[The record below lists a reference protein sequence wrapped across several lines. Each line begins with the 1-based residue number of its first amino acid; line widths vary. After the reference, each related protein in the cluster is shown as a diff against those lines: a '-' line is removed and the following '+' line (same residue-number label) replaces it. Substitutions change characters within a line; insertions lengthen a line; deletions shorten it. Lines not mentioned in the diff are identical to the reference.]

1 MHFWNAFLNPAWVVQ
16 NWHLRCKMHIFRVP
30 PLKTVKNSKI
40 SEICIFWG
48 WPWNPKYAFCTV
60 KYLFLMKSW
69 GIALENMHF
78 LGAGPGTQN
87 MHFTVQ
93 SAYFSTILGLRQN
106 ACRISRLGEMHT
118 KNASQKCISIPA
130 YQKCIPKMHINS
142 WGPQKCIPGSLWCP
156 QRIPDTQQLAD
167 RS

>member
-1 MHFWNAFLNPAWVVQ
+1 
-16 NWHLRCKMHIFRVP
+16 
-30 PLKTVKNSKI
+30 
-40 SEICIFWG
+40 
-48 WPWNPKYAFCTV
+48 
-60 KYLFLMKSW
+60 MKSW

-118 KNASQKCISIPA
+118 KNAYQFLHTKNASQKCISIPEGPKNA
-130 YQKCIPKMHINS
+130 YQVPFGAHKGYPIPS
-142 WGPQKCIPGSLWCP
+142 S
-156 QRIPDTQQLAD
+156 
-167 RS
+167 

>member
-1 MHFWNAFLNPAWVVQ
+1 
-16 NWHLRCKMHIFRVP
+16 
-30 PLKTVKNSKI
+30 
-40 SEICIFWG
+40 
-48 WPWNPKYAFCTV
+48 
-60 KYLFLMKSW
+60 MKSW

-118 KNASQKCISIPA
+118 KNASQKCISIPEGPKNA
-130 YQKCIPKMHINS
+130 YQVPFGAHKGYPIPS
-142 WGPQKCIPGSLWCP
+142 S
-156 QRIPDTQQLAD
+156 
-167 RS
+167 